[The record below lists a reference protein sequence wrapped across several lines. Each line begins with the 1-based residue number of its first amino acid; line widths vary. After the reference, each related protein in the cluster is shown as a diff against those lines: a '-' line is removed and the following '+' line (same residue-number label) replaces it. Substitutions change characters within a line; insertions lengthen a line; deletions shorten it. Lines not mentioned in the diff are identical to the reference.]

1 MKRFD
6 DASARILEETIKR
19 VSSLKSLQADAQL
32 HIEMPLPDGVQKI
45 EGKGRVW
52 LERPNLSRVELTGG
66 VGKVYVCDGLRTWRQ
81 FPGENQYMENPAEPD
96 GKNAVNL
103 PLHAAYSFFRPAD
116 LWPGP
121 KEAVYKY
128 IGQERFSGA
137 NCDVIERSQFAGK
150 MTERFF
156 IGPDRLVRRVVM
168 ALSVGKPQT
177 IDSQLT
183 RIRLN
188 PRLDSKLFVF
198 RPDPGAKPFIL
209 PGSRSDKKLAIGAN
223 TPELL
228 LPTPYGKTLSLA
240 GLSAGKRAVLVNFWY
255 YNCGPCQEEMPV
267 FEKLYRAL
275 KPQGFE
281 LLAVDNND
289 SADLLKKYISKND
302 LTFPIVMG
310 KPDTFDQYGV
320 SSYPTNY
327 LVSPEGKILWQGTGY
342 DPSGTGLGLKPALE
356 KLGFTIPPGIFK

>member
-6 DASARILEETIKR
+6 DASARILEETIAR
-19 VSSLKSLQADAQL
+19 QRGLQSLQADAQL
-32 HIEMPLPDGVQKI
+32 RIDMSMPDGVQKI
-45 EGKGRVW
+45 QGKGRVW
-52 LERPNLSRVELTGG
+52 LERPNLARIELTGG
-66 VGKVYVCDGLRTWRQ
+66 VGKLYVCDGLRAWRQ
-81 FPGENQYMENPAEPD
+81 FPGENQYMESPADPN

-103 PLHAAYSFFRPAD
+103 PLHAAHAFFRFED

-121 KEAVYKY
+121 KEATYRHV
-128 IGQERFSGA
+128 GQERFAGA
-137 NCDVIERSQFAGK
+137 NCEVIERVQFEGK

-156 IGPDRLVRRVVM
+156 IGPERLVRRVVM
-168 ALSVGKPQT
+168 VLTVGKPQT

-183 RIRLN
+183 RIRLD
-188 PRLDSKLFVF
+188 PRLDPKLFVF

-209 PGSRSDKKLAIGAN
+209 PGSRPDKKLTVGVRA
-223 TPELL
+223 PELVL
-228 LPTPYGKTLSLA
+228 ATPQGKLLSLSE
-240 GLSAGKRAVLVNFWY
+240 LSAGRRAVLVNFWY
-255 YNCGPCQEEMPV
+255 YNCGPCQAEMPV

-289 SADLLKKYISKND
+289 AADLLKKYIAKSG

-310 KPDTFDQYGV
+310 KADTFDQYGV
-320 SSYPTNY
+320 SSYPTSY
-327 LVSPEGKILWQGTGY
+327 LLSPEGKVLWQGTGF

-356 KLGFTIPPGIFK
+356 KLGFTIPPGIFR